1 MEIGLNN
8 QRIVVHQLYN
18 LVIITSQTQEE
29 LEGSLQIL
37 VQEEE
42 REILQRQRREEQQDQ
57 RDQRLARATQEQGQ
71 D

>member
-1 MEIGLNN
+1 VKEYMTLPQGNQPDLEIGLNN

-18 LVIITSQTQEE
+18 LVITTSQTREE

-42 REILQRQRREEQQDQ
+42 REILQRHRREE
-57 RDQRLARATQEQGQ
+57 
-71 D
+71 